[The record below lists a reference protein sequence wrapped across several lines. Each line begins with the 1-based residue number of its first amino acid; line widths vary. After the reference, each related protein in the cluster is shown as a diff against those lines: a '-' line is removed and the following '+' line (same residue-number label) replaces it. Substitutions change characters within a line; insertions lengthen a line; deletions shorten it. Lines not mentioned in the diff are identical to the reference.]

1 MSNLYP
7 FQRIQIP
14 VIDNQNNFDLF
25 LTVLFEAKV
34 IQKLSLNGM
43 IDGYRFIYMITR
55 GYTYVRVR

>member
-1 MSNLYP
+1 MSNLYT

-34 IQKLSLNGM
+34 NQKLSLNGM
-43 IDGYRFIYMITR
+43 IDGNRFIYITDY
-55 GYTYVRVR
+55 GHPMKA